1 MDDQGFSM
9 PFKTTAEPIELNR
22 ALIPPLL
29 RRAKDILGM
38 EKAPQGRECCKE
50 CRLVEEMA
58 RISG

>member
-1 MDDQGFSM
+1 M